1 MPGDINT
8 FWQELGQIG
17 PLLRVLIALLIV
29 LVGWLV
35 SGGIGQLVA
44 TLLKKFKLNQIL
56 KRMGWEEALAKADI
70 HLNAP
75 KFFGE
80 IVKWCFVII
89 FLMMAFEVVNLTQF
103 SGFLG
108 QVIAYLPNILVA
120 VLIFVAAVFLADF
133 SYRIVVVSSEKAKIS
148 YSKLL
153 GSGIRWAIWVFA
165 ILAILLQLGIT
176 PDIVR
181 ALIYGMIAM
190 ITIATGLA
198 FGLGGK
204 DIAAEILKEL
214 KDKLS

>member
-1 MPGDINT
+1 
-8 FWQELGQIG
+8 
-17 PLLRVLIALLIV
+17 
-29 LVGWLV
+29 
-35 SGGIGQLVA
+35 
-44 TLLKKFKLNQIL
+44 
-56 KRMGWEEALAKADI
+56 
-70 HLNAP
+70 
-75 KFFGE
+75 
-80 IVKWCFVII
+80 
-89 FLMMAFEVVNLTQF
+89 
-103 SGFLG
+103 
-108 QVIAYLPNILVA
+108 
-120 VLIFVAAVFLADF
+120 LADF